1 MRPFHPSV
9 NEIPGLVDVEPL
21 GSGGMAEIYRARRKK
36 KGRIYAVK
44 VLKDSACTG
53 DECEYAERFERECRT
68 AIALR
73 HPHLIAAYETGKVH
87 GRPYLIM
94 EYIDGLSADRKVRH
108 DGPFSIDDGL
118 RIFAQIADAAAY
130 MHRQGYV
137 HRDIKPSNIL
147 LGAEGMAK
155 LSDFGLAKT
164 SDDPS
169 LTLAGGV
176 MGTPH
181 YLAPEQING
190 RAAVDRRSD
199 IYSLGVTLYFLLI
212 GEPPFKGGSVPVVLT
227 RQLTDAL
234 RFPSDWRTPRH
245 RRLIGF
251 ITRMTAK
258 SPDDRQPDLD
268 HVLADL
274 AWVEGR
280 AARPS
285 AGTRTAPLPAR
296 GKRKPLARPA
306 PAGEMPL
313 PDESRRLVRV
323 AAGRVLFY
331 EDDVADG
338 VYWLLK
344 GRMEVLRGGRRVAVI
359 SESKKVLGEMGIVK
373 GTLRS
378 ATLRAATDCLVLRIA
393 AEELTGY
400 LAQNPK
406 MMQAI
411 LADMAER
418 IELTSARLLRAETA
432 LVELRAVV
440 TDIAERLARGDGK
453 PGDLGL
459 LLKTIAL
466 DDDASQ
472 VS

>member
-1 MRPFHPSV
+1 
-9 NEIPGLVDVEPL
+9 
-21 GSGGMAEIYRARRKK
+21 
-36 KGRIYAVK
+36 
-44 VLKDSACTG
+44 
-53 DECEYAERFERECRT
+53 
-68 AIALR
+68 
-73 HPHLIAAYETGKVH
+73 
-87 GRPYLIM
+87 
-94 EYIDGLSADRKVRH
+94 
-108 DGPFSIDDGL
+108 
-118 RIFAQIADAAAY
+118 
-130 MHRQGYV
+130 
-137 HRDIKPSNIL
+137 
-147 LGAEGMAK
+147 
-155 LSDFGLAKT
+155 
-164 SDDPS
+164 
-169 LTLAGGV
+169 
-176 MGTPH
+176 
-181 YLAPEQING
+181 
-190 RAAVDRRSD
+190 
-199 IYSLGVTLYFLLI
+199 
-212 GEPPFKGGSVPVVLT
+212 
-227 RQLTDAL
+227 
-234 RFPSDWRTPRH
+234 
-245 RRLIGF
+245 
-251 ITRMTAK
+251 
-258 SPDDRQPDLD
+258 
-268 HVLADL
+268 
-274 AWVEGR
+274 
-280 AARPS
+280 
-285 AGTRTAPLPAR
+285 LPAR